1 VALVDEACIRANLFS
16 GVGALRFLRFD
27 RYKLMLNLG
36 WNIKMKDEGTGYNR
50 QYRPWGQVR
59 RRNLFARMRHILLM
73 TVLGLA
79 SMALISLIAVF
90 AASVVVIGFV
100 VCAAIAVMTY
110 LLKGFVR
117 APAKARM
124 EGDAKT
130 QAKGVFTARKVGN
143 TWVSY

>member
-1 VALVDEACIRANLFS
+1 
-16 GVGALRFLRFD
+16 
-27 RYKLMLNLG
+27 MLNLG
-36 WNIKMKDEGTGYNR
+36 WNIRMKDEGNGYHR

-73 TVLGLA
+73 TLLGLG

-90 AASVVVIGFV
+90 AASVVFIG
-100 VCAAIAVMTY
+100 AVAFATVALMTY

-117 APAKARM
+117 APAKARA